1 MKRRDVSY
9 YGVEPI
15 IHHLVRYI
23 ARMAFI
29 LFFTASFILNF
40 ASTADAT
47 TTALYKYKDN
57 NGVISFT
64 DNIESIPERFRDQVE
79 VIEKKIPKEIEVVPP
94 KTFLQNLSQTLRD
107 FIRNELRNPVVI
119 GALIIIVIL
128 LLLCIKLWIKGIILK
143 FIARIAIKIAIVA
156 LLYIAGR
163 YLYRVY
169 VPIQKAQKNIERFQ
183 EKQEESKQALDRIEL
198 GR

>member
-1 MKRRDVSY
+1 
-9 YGVEPI
+9 
-15 IHHLVRYI
+15 
-23 ARMAFI
+23 MAFI

-79 VIEKKIPKEIEVVPP
+79 VIEKKIQKGMIEVVPP